1 MELVSVQKRL
11 FLSALR
17 LDSPHYVWVPGF
29 ASSAS
34 ICGIACVTYFTMYVS
49 AQSLDFLDLAK
60 NSSFLVR
67 ELIGAIDGIRWN

>member
-11 FLSALR
+11 FSAT
-17 LDSPHYVWVPGF
+17 
-29 ASSAS
+29 SAS
-34 ICGIACVTYFTMYVS
+34 IYGIACACPVKCGAYFIGATYFTMYVS

-67 ELIGAIDGIRWN
+67 KLIGPAGERRWS